1 MEKQKN
7 IKFNILAVVCIIIMA
22 FAITPREFQN
32 DTFYT
37 IKIGE
42 HIMQNGIDMQDP
54 FSWHENLPYTYPH
67 WAYDVATYLIY
78 NYCGGFFALYITT
91 FILTTIMGILLY
103 YIIKRLSKNGV
114 ISFIVTLAVMFF
126 MKSFI
131 AARAQL
137 VTFILFELTIYFIE
151 KFIETKKI
159 RYGVGLIII
168 PILIANV
175 HCAVWPFYF
184 VLFLPYLAEYFV
196 ACYLDSYIFS
206 KFLIKAHKS
215 NIKTLT
221 RRLEKGKNVD
231 KIKEKIEKSNKTIF
245 KIENTIENRRIKRIE
260 ARNNPYRIKL
270 EKNKNVKWLLLI
282 IVISAFTGLLTPI
295 GDAPYT
301 YLIKTYEGNTTK
313 SISEHL
319 PITLINHENVL
330 IAFSLFL
337 GILIFTDTK
346 IKLRDLFM
354 LGGLTILLLMSRRQ
368 VSLFMLIGGIIF
380 AKLAYELFNK
390 YDNKGLKELSEAMT
404 TLIGKILVL
413 SLMILIMFTMVRKS
427 SKAEFINSST
437 YPVEATKFIKDNLD
451 YKNIR
456 LFNEYNYGSYLLFQD
471 IPVFI
476 DSRADL
482 YSPEF
487 NGEKKDGKYEGRDIF
502 SDFMNVSSIA
512 TWYENVF
519 DKYDITH
526 VILKKN
532 TKLNMIIKKDENYKE
547 LYSDDNFV
555 VYERNITDSVS

>member
-1 MEKQKN
+1 M
-7 IKFNILAVVCIIIMA
+7 
-22 FAITPREFQN
+22 
-32 DTFYT
+32 
-37 IKIGE
+37 
-42 HIMQNGIDMQDP
+42 
-54 FSWHENLPYTYPH
+54 
-67 WAYDVATYLIY
+67 
-78 NYCGGFFALYITT
+78 
-91 FILTTIMGILLY
+91 
-103 YIIKRLSKNGV
+103 
-114 ISFIVTLAVMFF
+114 
-126 MKSFI
+126 
-131 AARAQL
+131 
-137 VTFILFELTIYFIE
+137 
-151 KFIETKKI
+151 
-159 RYGVGLIII
+159 
-168 PILIANV
+168 
-175 HCAVWPFYF
+175 
-184 VLFLPYLAEYFV
+184 
-196 ACYLDSYIFS
+196 
-206 KFLIKAHKS
+206 
-215 NIKTLT
+215 
-221 RRLEKGKNVD
+221 
-231 KIKEKIEKSNKTIF
+231 
-245 KIENTIENRRIKRIE
+245 
-260 ARNNPYRIKL
+260 
-270 EKNKNVKWLLLI
+270 
-282 IVISAFTGLLTPI
+282 ISAFTGLLTPI

-390 YDNKGLKELSEAMT
+390 YDNKGLKELSESMT

-532 TKLNMIIKKDENYKE
+532 TKLNMIIKKMKIIKNYIQMII
-547 LYSDDNFV
+547 L
-555 VYERNITDSVS
+555 